1 MLRNARGGGGG
12 VYAQAL
18 RSVTKHYEGV
28 GGYLRERYVTSIFL
42 FLANNFGL
50 PACPNSKPIITT
62 Q

>member
-1 MLRNARGGGGG
+1 MLRNARGVGGICP
-12 VYAQAL
+12 
-18 RSVTKHYEGV
+18 SVTKRYEGV

>member
-1 MLRNARGGGGG
+1 MPKRYEALRGGGGG
-12 VYAQAL
+12 VFTRAL
-18 RSVTKHYEGV
+18 HT
-28 GGYLRERYVTSIFL
+28 YVTSIFL

>member
-1 MLRNARGGGGG
+1 MLRNARGG

-18 RSVTKHYEGV
+18 RGGGGGV
-28 GGYLRERYVTSIFL
+28 FTQALRNINFL